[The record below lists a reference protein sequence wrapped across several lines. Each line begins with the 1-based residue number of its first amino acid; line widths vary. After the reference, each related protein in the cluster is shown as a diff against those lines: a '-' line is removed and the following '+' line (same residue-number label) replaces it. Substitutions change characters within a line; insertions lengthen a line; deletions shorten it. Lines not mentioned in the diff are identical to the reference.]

1 MSYLLRFNEKTKS
14 VFGRIVLLTFYSKW
28 AKSKKNVKLRILRIQ
43 SVESFGNPNLLI
55 VEFRWKLIFVKLV
68 FFRLA
73 SIKAVFFFPIG
84 ICYSCFLFSDWHL
97 LKLFSVLR
105 FVEQARNWP
114 LRLRSTINH
123 EWVFSTREFDH
134 WRHFRTS
141 GEIGVLRD
149 LLIKKPMHCCRCLES
164 QDHHQNRM
172 FVSLLVT
179 N

>member
-1 MSYLLRFNEKTKS
+1 MSYLLWFHWENKKCFRKNS
-14 VFGRIVLLTFYSKW
+14 VAHILFEMGEVE
-28 AKSKKNVKLRILRIQ
+28 KNVKLRILRIQ

-55 VEFRWKLIFVKLV
+55 VE

-123 EWVFSTREFDH
+123 EWDFSTREFDH

-141 GEIGVLRD
+141 GEIVALRD
-149 LLIKKPMHCCRCLES
+149 LLIKKPMHWCLES
-164 QDHHQNRM
+164 QDHHKNRM